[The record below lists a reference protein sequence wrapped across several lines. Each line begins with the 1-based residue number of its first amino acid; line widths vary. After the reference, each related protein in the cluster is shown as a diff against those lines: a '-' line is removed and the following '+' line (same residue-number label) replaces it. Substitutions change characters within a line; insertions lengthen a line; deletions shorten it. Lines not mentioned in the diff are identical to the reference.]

1 MGVEQ
6 LLIQIDTLLIQ
17 LGYNLFTQ
25 VGKFN
30 IVIQQDINDCYGDP
44 ISDSKVEIFIGE
56 KEFYCYDYLYGKV
69 DYYDTPVSYQKPTT
83 KLQKIK
89 NQNLKFKISKIR
101 FNTIEHHIF

>member
-6 LLIQIDTLLIQ
+6 LLIQIDILLVR

-44 ISDSKVEIFIGE
+44 IADSKVEIFIGE
-56 KEFYCYDYLYGKV
+56 KEFYNYDYLYGKL
-69 DYYDTPVSYQKPTT
+69 DYYNPVVSDQKFRE
-83 KLQKIK
+83 LML
-89 NQNLKFKISKIR
+89 LKDLLEDRAKQRKG
-101 FNTIEHHIF
+101 

>member
-6 LLIQIDTLLIQ
+6 LLIQIDILLVR

-44 ISDSKVEIFIGE
+44 IADSKVEIFIGE
-56 KEFYCYDYLYGKV
+56 KEFYSYDYLYGKL
-69 DYYDTPVSYQKPTT
+69 DYYNPVVSEQKFRE
-83 KLQKIK
+83 LMLLK
-89 NQNLKFKISKIR
+89 NLLEDRAKQRKG
-101 FNTIEHHIF
+101 

>member
-6 LLIQIDTLLIQ
+6 LLIQIDILLVR

-44 ISDSKVEIFIGE
+44 IADSKVEIFIGE
-56 KEFYCYDYLYGKV
+56 KEFYNYDYLYGEL
-69 DYYDTPVSYQKPTT
+69 DYYNPVVSEQKFRE
-83 KLQKIK
+83 LML
-89 NQNLKFKISKIR
+89 LKDLLEDRAKQRKG
-101 FNTIEHHIF
+101 

>member
-6 LLIQIDTLLIQ
+6 LLIQIDILLVR

-56 KEFYCYDYLYGKV
+56 KEFYCYDYLYGKL
-69 DYYDTPVSYQKPTT
+69 DYYDTSVSDYKFRE
-83 KLQKIK
+83 LMV
-89 NQNLKFKISKIR
+89 LKDLLDERVKQRSKQ
-101 FNTIEHHIF
+101 

>member
-6 LLIQIDTLLIQ
+6 LLIQIDILLVR

-44 ISDSKVEIFIGE
+44 ISDARINIFIGE
-56 KEFYCYDYLYGKV
+56 KEFYDFDFLYGKL
-69 DYYDTPVSYQKPTT
+69 DYYNPVVSAETLQELKLLHKLLEDRAKQK
-83 KLQKIK
+83 KG
-89 NQNLKFKISKIR
+89 
-101 FNTIEHHIF
+101 

>member
-6 LLIQIDTLLIQ
+6 LLMQIDILLVR

-44 ISDSKVEIFIGE
+44 IADSKVEIFIGE
-56 KEFYCYDYLYGKV
+56 KEFYNYDYLYGKL
-69 DYYDTPVSYQKPTT
+69 DYYNPVVSEQKFRE
-83 KLQKIK
+83 LML
-89 NQNLKFKISKIR
+89 LKDLLEDRAKQRKG
-101 FNTIEHHIF
+101 

>member
-6 LLIQIDTLLIQ
+6 LLIQIDILLVR

-44 ISDSKVEIFIGE
+44 IADSKVEIFIGE
-56 KEFYCYDYLYGKV
+56 KEFYNYDYLYGKL
-69 DYYDTPVSYQKPTT
+69 DYYNPVVSDQKFRELILL
-83 KLQKIK
+83 KDLLEDRVKQKK
-89 NQNLKFKISKIR
+89 G
-101 FNTIEHHIF
+101 

>member
-6 LLIQIDTLLIQ
+6 LLIQIDILLVR

-44 ISDSKVEIFIGE
+44 IADSKVEIFIGE
-56 KEFYCYDYLYGKV
+56 KEFYNYDYLYGKL
-69 DYYDTPVSYQKPTT
+69 DYYNPVVSEQKFRE
-83 KLQKIK
+83 LML
-89 NQNLKFKISKIR
+89 LKDLLEDRAKQRKG
-101 FNTIEHHIF
+101 